1 MCNWEVKYIKGKKV
15 VKTIVQII
23 DSISNENQQ
32 NFWQDNR
39 SFGYCFENEQSK
51 INFISSEIS
60 WDQILEPM
68 TFEESR
74 PRCIFILGKWYV
86 CNRKPCLTF
95 VDWRKH
101 QKNSNQSFYVV
112 NYQMCIYKILE
123 SNNLIKFVISKTL
136 CLE

>member
-1 MCNWEVKYIKGKKV
+1 MFRESQVWYLFSSSKNKNKSGLSVLLFWVLFWVKYIKAKKV
-15 VKTIVQII
+15 LKTIVQII

-68 TFEESR
+68 TFEESH

-86 CNRKPCLTF
+86 CKRKSCLTF
-95 VDWRKH
+95 VDWCKY
-101 QKNSNQSFYVV
+101 QKNSKQSF
-112 NYQMCIYKILE
+112 
-123 SNNLIKFVISKTL
+123 
-136 CLE
+136 